1 MDNFRETA
9 NKTLNT
15 IFEMVENDY
24 NDLDVDF
31 DEENLKIENE
41 EKVFVLSIH
50 NPTYQIWLSSPISGA
65 HHFELTNDKKNWI
78 NTRDKKLNLI
88 KILKKELDSLK

>member
-41 EKVFVLSIH
+41 EKVFILSIH
-50 NPTYQIWLSSPISGA
+50 NPTYQIWLSSPLVVLI
-65 HHFELTNDKKNWI
+65 I
-78 NTRDKKLNLI
+78 LN
-88 KILKKELDSLK
+88 

>member
-41 EKVFVLSIH
+41 EKVF
-50 NPTYQIWLSSPISGA
+50 Y
-65 HHFELTNDKKNWI
+65 
-78 NTRDKKLNLI
+78 
-88 KILKKELDSLK
+88 

>member
-15 IFEMVENDY
+15 IFEMVERDY

-31 DEENLKIENE
+31 DEENLK
-41 EKVFVLSIH
+41 
-50 NPTYQIWLSSPISGA
+50 
-65 HHFELTNDKKNWI
+65 
-78 NTRDKKLNLI
+78 
-88 KILKKELDSLK
+88 LKMMTKFLF

>member
-41 EKVFVLSIH
+41 EKFL
-50 NPTYQIWLSSPISGA
+50 Y
-65 HHFELTNDKKNWI
+65 
-78 NTRDKKLNLI
+78 
-88 KILKKELDSLK
+88 